1 MYKYYAFCVKIHV
14 SGVAPC
20 VNPYENSSRTLM
32 EGTFDEVGLLIKIHS
47 DGYVNSYFKNTN
59 NLGLSGSRTR
69 DLSHPK
75 RESCH

>member
-1 MYKYYAFCVKIHV
+1 
-14 SGVAPC
+14 
-20 VNPYENSSRTLM
+20 M
-32 EGTFDEVGLLIKIHS
+32 ESTFDEVRSLIKIRY
-47 DGYVNSYFKNTN
+47 DGYNNYYIKNC